1 MNTMTK
7 LAALAAIALAVPTT
21 APAQVA
27 LAKVGAYRMA
37 NMAANLAAANGFVYL
52 PQTDGLHVIDASNPA
67 APTRVTTL
75 PGNYGD
81 VAVAGRTLYAQQYVD
96 GQSGVTLLDVTTPSA
111 PLAMG
116 FVAVPGAKALALG
129 PGLVYALCDGT
140 GQNAEYT
147 PPGVR
152 VVSVADPSAPVVLSY
167 LALPAVEVGAYRI
180 AASGSRVYVAHGQAG
195 VRIIDVS
202 EPASPR
208 EAGAL
213 ALGWVHGVAVA
224 GSYLYVTEHGYYC
237 ESAEDYCGPVAGN
250 LHIVDLARPECP
262 RVVKTFPR
270 PQAPQH
276 ITVVDNVA
284 YMTEASIWMQTG
296 RIKLTAVDVANPSLP
311 VDVGYYQLQDAG
323 RETAVMN
330 GFAFAFARGAGTY
343 VFDMVVLQ
351 APAAGGTPVCPV
363 E

>member
-7 LAALAAIALAVPTT
+7 LAALAAFALAVPAT
-21 APAQVA
+21 ASPQA
-27 LAKVGAYRMA
+27 LTKVGAYRMT
-37 NMAANLAAANGFVYL
+37 NMAANVAAAGGYVYL
-52 PQTDGLHVIDASNPA
+52 PQSNGLQVLDASNPA
-67 APTRVTTL
+67 APALLTTL
-75 PGNYGD
+75 PGYFGD

-96 GQSGVTLLDVTTPSA
+96 GQTGVTLLDVSTPAA
-111 PLAMG
+111 PAVLG
-116 FVAVPGAKALALG
+116 FVAVPGVKALALG

-152 VVSVADPSAPVVLSY
+152 VVSVAVPSAPVVLSY
-167 LALPAVEVGAYRI
+167 LPLPAVEYGAYRI
-180 AASGSRVYVAHGQAG
+180 AASGSRVYVAHGQGG

-208 EAGAL
+208 EVGTL

-237 ESAEDYCGPVAGN
+237 ESAEDYCGPVSGN
-250 LHIVDLARPECP
+250 LHIVDVARPECP
-262 RVVKTFPR
+262 RVVKTFGR
-270 PQAPQH
+270 PQAPEH
-276 ITVVDNVA
+276 VTVADGVA

-296 RIKLTAVDVANPSLP
+296 RVKLTAVDVSNASAP

-330 GFAFAFARGAGTY
+330 GHALAFARGAGTY
-343 VFDMVVLQ
+343 VFDLVVLQ
-351 APAAGGTPVCPV
+351 APVAPPPVCPV
-363 E
+363 P